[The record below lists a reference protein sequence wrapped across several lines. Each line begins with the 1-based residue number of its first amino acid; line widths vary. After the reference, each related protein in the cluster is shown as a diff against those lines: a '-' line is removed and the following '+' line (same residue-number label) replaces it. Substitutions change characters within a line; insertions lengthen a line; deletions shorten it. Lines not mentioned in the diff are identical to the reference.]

1 MFNLLNN
8 LKMKKSFLFVCSM
21 LAVVTMML
29 TGCKDTKAL
38 QAAIDEAAKA
48 CPIALDNLGEATAIT
63 LGENEVEFNV
73 TPVQALMENDKVDH
87 SLIARYLVL
96 ELQRKNPELV
106 KQMVEAGFG
115 VKCNLSG
122 AEGEEPILVAAD
134 ELKKFNGEFEAAGGQ
149 IAPILLPLYN
159 QQLSAKLPIDIAE
172 GLSLTKVKVVDG
184 CETFFITV
192 DDDKAKF
199 ADVRAPIAALATKI
213 DKAGKSTPED
223 IAEKVKYSKINLTLL
238 LPLLN
243 ELNYSAMFRY
253 STKAGNETYMELT
266 AEEIDQYLHPVV
278 EEAKEEAQ

>member
-1 MFNLLNN
+1 
-8 LKMKKSFLFVCSM
+8 M

-38 QAAIDEAAKA
+38 QAAIDEATKA
-48 CPIALDNLGEATAIT
+48 CPIELDNLGEATAIT

-73 TPVQALMENDKVDH
+73 TPVKALLENDKVDH
-87 SLIARYLVL
+87 SLVARYLVL

-115 VKCNLSG
+115 VKCNLNG

-134 ELKKFNGEFEAAGGQ
+134 ELKKFNGEFEATGGQ

-159 QQLSAKLPIDIAE
+159 QQLSAKLPIEIAE

-199 ADVRAPIAALATKI
+199 ADVRAPIAAVATRI

-223 IAEKVKYSKINLTLL
+223 IEEKVKYSKINLTLL

-243 ELNYSAMFRY
+243 ELNYSTMFRY

-266 AEEIDQYLHPVV
+266 AEEIDQYLHPAVE
-278 EEAKEEAQ
+278 EEAKEEAK

>member
-1 MFNLLNN
+1 
-8 LKMKKSFLFVCSM
+8 MKKSFLFVCSL

-38 QAAIDEAAKA
+38 QAAIDEASKA
-48 CPIALDNLGEATAIT
+48 CPIALDNLGEATAIK
-63 LGENEVEFNV
+63 LAENEVEFDV

-87 SLIARYLVL
+87 SLVARYLVL

-115 VKCNLSG
+115 VKCNLS
-122 AEGEEPILVAAD
+122 GEEPILVAAD

-184 CETFFITV
+184 CETFFISV

-199 ADVRAPIAALATKI
+199 ADVRAPIAAMATRI
-213 DKAGKSTPED
+213 DKAGKSTPKD

-266 AEEIDQYLHPVV
+266 AEEIDQYLHPAVE
-278 EEAKEEAQ
+278 EEAKEEGK

>member
-8 LKMKKSFLFVCSM
+8 LKMKKSFLFVCSL
-21 LAVVTMML
+21 LAIVTMML
-29 TGCKDTKAL
+29 TGCKDTNAL

-63 LGENEVEFNV
+63 LGEKEVEFNV
-73 TPVQALMENDKVDH
+73 TPVQALMENDKIDH
-87 SLIARYLVL
+87 SLVARYLVL
-96 ELQRKNPELV
+96 ELQRKNPELI

-122 AEGEEPILVAAD
+122 TEGEEPILVAAD

-199 ADVRAPIAALATKI
+199 ADVRAPIAAVATRI

-266 AEEIDQYLHPVV
+266 AEEIDQYLHPAV